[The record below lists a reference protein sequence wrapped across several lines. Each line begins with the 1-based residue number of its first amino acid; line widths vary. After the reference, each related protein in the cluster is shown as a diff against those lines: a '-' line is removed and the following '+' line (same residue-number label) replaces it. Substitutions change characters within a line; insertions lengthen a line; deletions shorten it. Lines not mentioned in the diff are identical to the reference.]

1 MIFQCSFFD
10 LILHYTWNKIPK
22 YPIKILSTS
31 YGLPEDRLFGLM
43 VLFEC
48 WELMSKSLLS
58 SSDNGMLGT
67 DDSFALVRK
76 GWRTNR
82 GIRLRMLPF
91 SFTCRKWN
99 IDNWWCYD
107 YIETSNLQPA
117 SEVSYLTFFKADVE
131 LNYAC
136 VRYFSMQCKS
146 CMHAACL
153 AVKKMGLGRKRKVRK
168 MI

>member
-1 MIFQCSFFD
+1 
-10 LILHYTWNKIPK
+10 
-22 YPIKILSTS
+22 
-31 YGLPEDRLFGLM
+31 M

-58 SSDNGMLGT
+58 SSDNGMLDT

-117 SEVSYLTFFKADVE
+117 SEVSYLTFFKADIE

-136 VRYFSMQCKS
+136 VLDVISVCNVS
-146 CMHAACL
+146 LACMHAACL
-153 AVKKMGLGRKRKVRK
+153 AVRKMGLGRKRKVRK